1 MEKQL
6 RTLLTNSR
14 FLYDELMETTYK
26 LLKKLPKDLCV
37 VTYVN
42 SGSEANDQALQ
53 MAQIHTRRKGVIAL

>member
-14 FLYDELMETTYK
+14 FLYDELMETTHK